1 MSTLDNDTAL
11 LDRIQRRVLWLA
23 VQQIH
28 HANHVRQTTDRM
40 KVGGHQASCAS
51 VVTILTTL
59 FFGFMRQTI
68 SSPSS
73 RTRHPF
79 FMRFSTCLV
88 ISMVRT

>member
-28 HANHVRQTTDRM
+28 HANKVRQTTEPM

-51 VVTILTTL
+51 VVTVLTTL
-59 FFGFMRQTI
+59 FFRFMRRRFHRRQATCV
-68 SSPSS
+68 
-73 RTRHPF
+73 TRF
-79 FMRFSTCLV
+79 ACDSVLAW
-88 ISMVRT
+88 